1 MPFTGH
7 CLPCRKS
14 SGTTYSL
21 NIIIPTSS
29 LNITGSSSLKTWKR
43 TGESGKEV
51 TNSFCGTCGNLVLV
65 NPDAFEGMTIVK
77 YGLVDDQDVLDGM
90 APQREIYCKNF
101 LQWERGLEG
110 TEKKKEST

>member
-1 MPFTGH
+1 
-7 CLPCRKS
+7 
-14 SGTTYSL
+14 
-21 NIIIPTSS
+21 
-29 LNITGSSSLKTWKR
+29 
-43 TGESGKEV
+43 
-51 TNSFCGTCGNLVLV
+51 
-65 NPDAFEGMTIVK
+65 MTIVK